1 MSTMLRTKLTKVIEA
16 IEVART
22 RLIEL
27 DLQKTAL
34 EKELDSFID
43 TNAIVFGTVVVFVFG
58 RGEKRRELTGTVVGR
73 KEGDEKRVAK
83 LKVGVGDG
91 FDATLFEIT
100 VKDVTAIVRGVHT
113 HLDIQS

>member
-1 MSTMLRTKLTKVIEA
+1 MSTTLRTKLTKVIEA

-22 RLIEL
+22 KLIEL
-27 DLQKTAL
+27 DLQKAAL
-34 EKELDSFID
+34 EKELAQFINPD
-43 TNAIVFGTVVVFVFG
+43 DLVFGTVVVFVFG
-58 RGEKRRELTGTVVGR
+58 RGAKRRELTGTVVGR
-73 KEGDEKRVAK
+73 KEGDEKRAAK